1 MNYGEHKYGV
11 FRSIKNVNT
20 FVGKEYY
27 LYLYPTFLVKVLLI

>member
-1 MNYGEHKYGV
+1 MNYEEHKYSV

-27 LYLYPTFLVKVLLI
+27 LYLCPTFLVKVLLI